1 MRAYTKIL
9 LIGLLSSFSFSGH
22 CLSGSLFTLENALQ
36 LPDRFTLQGT
46 HRTRYETLSHQFRN
60 TLEGSDQIL
69 VQKTTLFASVKLEPF
84 AVTVEIGDS
93 RAYLDDNGTAMSTT
107 HVNPLELIQG
117 YISAKQKNLFRNGDK
132 STLNIGR
139 LTLDMGSGRLVA
151 RTKFRNTVNSFTGV
165 EWKWK
170 KNTGDQLHFF
180 YTMPINR
187 SPDSISEL
195 RKNSIKF
202 DKETGATT
210 FWGVNYSSDQL
221 PLGHKG
227 EIYILGLD
235 EDDTENTST
244 LNREIVT
251 SGFRLSFPQK
261 VGAIDY
267 LIESIFQVG
276 EVRSS
281 KASEKNLDHFAHFQ
295 HIEIGYTGKS
305 KQKIRSALEYD
316 YASGD
321 NSSLD
326 KKNGRFDSLYGARR
340 FEYGPV
346 GIFGAFNRS
355 NISSPGIRVSM
366 LPNNRSQLMIGYR
379 GFWRANNGDSWVAAK
394 ISDPT
399 RTASSFLGQ
408 QIEARLRW
416 ELAPNNSLLE
426 IGTAYIRSGKYARD
440 TGNKAYKKDIFYNYL
455 QLSFSF

>member
-1 MRAYTKIL
+1 
-9 LIGLLSSFSFSGH
+9 
-22 CLSGSLFTLENALQ
+22 
-36 LPDRFTLQGT
+36 
-46 HRTRYETLSHQFRN
+46 
-60 TLEGSDQIL
+60 
-69 VQKTTLFASVKLEPF
+69 
-84 AVTVEIGDS
+84 
-93 RAYLDDNGTAMSTT
+93 
-107 HVNPLELIQG
+107 
-117 YISAKQKNLFRNGDK
+117 
-132 STLNIGR
+132 
-139 LTLDMGSGRLVA
+139 
-151 RTKFRNTVNSFTGV
+151 
-165 EWKWK
+165 
-170 KNTGDQLHFF
+170 
-180 YTMPINR
+180 MPINR

-210 FWGVNYSSDQL
+210 FWGVNYSSDRL

-295 HIEIGYTGKS
+295 HIEIGYTGNS

-399 RTASSFLGQ
+399 DTASSFLGQ

-440 TGNKAYKKDIFYNYL
+440 TGNKAYKKDIFYNNKL
-455 QLSFSF
+455 VAKKLGVEELSTLGNVDKKINVDINKLLNRVKIHQQIEKKQKFIFFSLGVLLLCSMGTFISILR

>member
-1 MRAYTKIL
+1 MRAYTKTL
-9 LIGLLSSFSFSGH
+9 LIGLLSSFTFSGH

-93 RAYLDDNGTAMSTT
+93 RAYLDDNGTSISTT

-117 YISAKQKNLFRNGDK
+117 YISAKQKNFFKNGDQ
-132 STLNIGR
+132 STLNVGR

-187 SPDSISEL
+187 SPDSIREL

-210 FWGVNYSSDQL
+210 FWGVNYSSDRL

-235 EDDTENTST
+235 EDDTENNST
-244 LNREIVT
+244 LNREIIT

-261 VGAIDY
+261 TGAIDY

-281 KASEKNLDHFAHFQ
+281 KANEKNLDHFAHFQ

-305 KQKIRSALEYD
+305 KKKIRSALEYD

-379 GFWRANNGDSWVAAK
+379 GFWRANKGDSWVAAK

-399 RTASSFLGQ
+399 GTASSFLGQ

-416 ELAPNNSLLE
+416 ELAPNNSLIE
-426 IGTAYIRSGKYARD
+426 IGTAYLRSGKYARD
-440 TGNKAYKKDIFYNYL
+440 AGNKAYKKDIFYNYL